1 MFVYTNLIC
10 KYKLYGQTICV
21 KHPDCALW
29 HFVEKN
35 IFPCKTMGM
44 QDQQKPSVHMPT
56 QRVISLLEA
65 LANTES
71 GLSLTQLSQNIGSSK
86 GTISPILETL
96 QQHDFVRRDKL
107 SGRYE
112 LGRGLYLFSEGFRTQ
127 DPLMAQAQACMRQVV
142 DACAEICQLGI
153 LSHTEVLYIAKVDSR
168 EPIQIISRVGSR
180 MPARKTAL
188 GKALLSQSKREEV
201 AALFAHE
208 LCVEPFDLEV
218 FLEELLR
225 VRQGAIARDIGDIN
239 PQLHCYAV
247 PVTYAGRVDC
257 AMSVSLPA
265 FRDTAEKGAQVEEE
279 LRKAAA
285 RLEQFMNEAHECFC
299 P

>member
-1 MFVYTNLIC
+1 MFAYTNTIR
-10 KYKLYGQTICV
+10 KYKLYGL
-21 KHPDCALW
+21 AG
-29 HFVEKN
+29 FVNLLPGFLEKKL
-35 IFPCKTMGM
+35 FPCNTMGM
-44 QDQQKPSVHMPT
+44 QDHVKPSIHMPT
-56 QRVISLLEA
+56 QRVISILEA

-71 GLSLTQLSQNIGSSK
+71 GLTLTQLAQTIGSSK

-107 SGRYE
+107 TSRYE

-127 DPLMAQAQACMRQVV
+127 DPLMAHAQACMRQVV

-153 LSHTEVLYIAKVDSR
+153 LSRTEVLYIAKVDSR

-180 MPARKTAL
+180 MPAHKTAL
-188 GKALLSQSKREEV
+188 GKALLSQWSQDDV
-201 AALFAHE
+201 TALFAEECCPYSFDMAAFLRE
-208 LCVEPFDLEV
+208 LQT
-218 FLEELLR
+218 
-225 VRQGAIARDIGDIN
+225 VRQGAVARDIGEIN

-247 PVTYAGRVDC
+247 PIAYDGHVDC

-265 FRDTAEKGAQVEEE
+265 FRDTPEKSALVEKE
-279 LRKAAA
+279 LRKAAM
-285 RLEQFMNEAHECFC
+285 RLEQFMNETCECFC

>member
-1 MFVYTNLIC
+1 MRQGPPLR
-10 KYKLYGQTICV
+10 
-21 KHPDCALW
+21 
-29 HFVEKN
+29 FVEKKF
-35 IFPCKTMGM
+35 FPCKTMGM

-56 QRVISLLEA
+56 QRVIALLEA
-65 LANTES
+65 LANTEG
-71 GLSLTQLSQNIGSSK
+71 GLSLTQLAQGIGSSK

-188 GKALLSQSKREEV
+188 GKALLSQWKREDV
-201 AALFAHE
+201 VALFAGE
-208 LCVEPFDLEV
+208 LCAEPFDLDV
-218 FLEELLR
+218 FLEELR
-225 VRQGAIARDIGDIN
+225 NVRGGGIARDIGEIN

-247 PVTYAGRVDC
+247 PVSYAGRVDC

-265 FRDTAEKGAQVEEE
+265 FRDTPEQGEQVEAE

-285 RLEQFMNEAHECFC
+285 RLEHFMNEAHECFC
-299 P
+299 S

>member
-1 MFVYTNLIC
+1 
-10 KYKLYGQTICV
+10 
-21 KHPDCALW
+21 
-29 HFVEKN
+29 
-35 IFPCKTMGM
+35 
-44 QDQQKPSVHMPT
+44 MPT

-71 GLSLTQLSQNIGSSK
+71 GLSLTQLSQSIGSSK

-180 MPARKTAL
+180 MSARKTAL
-188 GKALLSQSKREEV
+188 GKALLSQWTREDV
-201 AALFAHE
+201 VALFAGE
-208 LCVEPFDLEV
+208 LCLEPFDMDA
-218 FLEELLR
+218 FLEELHS
-225 VRQGAIARDIGDIN
+225 VRRGAIARDIGEIN

-265 FRDTAEKGAQVEEE
+265 FRDTLEKGAQVEAE
-279 LRKAAA
+279 LRKAAE
-285 RLEQFMNEAHECFC
+285 RLELFMNEAHECFG

>member
-1 MFVYTNLIC
+1 
-10 KYKLYGQTICV
+10 
-21 KHPDCALW
+21 
-29 HFVEKN
+29 
-35 IFPCKTMGM
+35 MGM
-44 QDQQKPSVHMPT
+44 QDQPKAPIHMPT

-65 LANTES
+65 LADTEH
-71 GLSLTQLSQNIGSSK
+71 GLTLTQLAQTIGSSK
-86 GTISPILETL
+86 GTISPILDTL

-107 SGRYE
+107 SSRYE

-127 DPLMAQAQACMRQVV
+127 DPLMAQAQSCMQQVV
-142 DACAEICQLGI
+142 DACAEICQLGV

-188 GKALLSQSKREEV
+188 GKALLSQCRREEV
-201 AALFAHE
+201 VALFASE
-208 LCVEPFDLEV
+208 LCTEPFDMDT
-218 FLEELLR
+218 FLEELLN
-225 VRQGAIARDIGDIN
+225 VRQGAIARDIGEIN

-247 PVTYAGRVDC
+247 PVIYGGRVDC

-265 FRDTAEKGAQVEEE
+265 YRDTPEKHAQVEGE

-285 RLEQFMNEAHECFC
+285 RLELFMRESQECFC

>member
-1 MFVYTNLIC
+1 MFAYTNLIR

-21 KHPDCALW
+21 KHPPDL
-29 HFVEKN
+29 FLKKIV
-35 IFPCKTMGM
+35 FPCKTMGM

-65 LANTES
+65 LADAEHGFT
-71 GLSLTQLSQNIGSSK
+71 LTQLAQYIGSSK

-188 GKALLSQSKREEV
+188 GKALLSQCKREEV
-201 AALFAHE
+201 VALFAGE
-208 LCVEPFDLEV
+208 LCTEPFDMDA
-218 FLEELLR
+218 FLEELQK
-225 VRQGAIARDIGDIN
+225 VRQGSIARDIGEIN

-247 PVTYAGRVDC
+247 PVTFAGRVDC

-265 FRDTAEKGAQVEEE
+265 FRDTPEKHQQVESE
-279 LRKAAA
+279 LRNAVAK
-285 RLEQFMNEAHECFC
+285 LEQFMNETHECFC

>member
-1 MFVYTNLIC
+1 MFVYTNSIC

-35 IFPCKTMGM
+35 IFPCKTVGM

-71 GLSLTQLSQNIGSSK
+71 GLSLTQLSQSIGSSK

-201 AALFAHE
+201 VTLFANE
-208 LCVEPFDLEV
+208 LCVEPFDLEA

-265 FRDTAEKGAQVEEE
+265 FRDTPEKGAQVEAE

-285 RLEQFMNEAHECFC
+285 RLEYFMNEAHECFC

>member
-1 MFVYTNLIC
+1 MFVYTNSIC

-29 HFVEKN
+29 HFVEKK
-35 IFPCKTMGM
+35 IFPCKTVGM

-71 GLSLTQLSQNIGSSK
+71 GLSLTQLSQSIGSSK

-188 GKALLSQSKREEV
+188 GKALLSQSNREDV
-201 AALFAHE
+201 VALFANE
-208 LCVEPFDLEV
+208 LCVEPFDLEA
-218 FLEELLR
+218 FWAELLR

-265 FRDTAEKGAQVEEE
+265 FRDTPEKGAQVEEE
-279 LRKAAA
+279 LRKAVA

>member
-1 MFVYTNLIC
+1 
-10 KYKLYGQTICV
+10 
-21 KHPDCALW
+21 
-29 HFVEKN
+29 
-35 IFPCKTMGM
+35 
-44 QDQQKPSVHMPT
+44 MPT

-71 GLSLTQLSQNIGSSK
+71 GLSLTQLSQSIGSSK

-142 DACAEICQLGI
+142 DACAEICQLGV

-188 GKALLSQSKREEV
+188 GKALLSQSTQEDV
-201 AALFAHE
+201 AALFANE
-208 LCVEPFDLEV
+208 LCVEPFDLDA
-218 FLEELLR
+218 FWQELLC
-225 VRQGAIARDIGDIN
+225 VRRGAIARDIGELN

-265 FRDTAEKGAQVEEE
+265 FRDTPEKGAQVEEE

-285 RLEQFMNEAHECFC
+285 RLELFMHEAHECFC

>member
-1 MFVYTNLIC
+1 
-10 KYKLYGQTICV
+10 
-21 KHPDCALW
+21 
-29 HFVEKN
+29 
-35 IFPCKTMGM
+35 MGM

-65 LANTES
+65 LANTEH
-71 GLSLTQLSQNIGSSK
+71 GLTLTQLAQSIGSSK

-96 QQHDFVRRDKL
+96 QQHDFVRRDQL
-107 SGRYE
+107 SGRFE

-188 GKALLSQSKREEV
+188 GKALLSQYRREEV
-201 AALFAHE
+201 VALFANEHSA
-208 LCVEPFDLEV
+208 EPFDLDA
-218 FLEELLR
+218 FLEELHG
-225 VRQGAIARDIGDIN
+225 VRKGAIARDIGELN

-247 PVTYAGRVDC
+247 PLTYAGRVDC

-265 FRDTAEKGAQVEEE
+265 FRDTPEKGKQVEEE
-279 LRKAAA
+279 LRRASAQ
-285 RLEQFMNEAHECFC
+285 LEQFMNEANECFC